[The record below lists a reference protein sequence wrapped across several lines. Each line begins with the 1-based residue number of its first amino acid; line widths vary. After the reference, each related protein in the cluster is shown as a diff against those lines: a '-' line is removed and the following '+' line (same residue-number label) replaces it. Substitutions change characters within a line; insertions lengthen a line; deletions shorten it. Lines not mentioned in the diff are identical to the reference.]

1 LDEPKLAD
9 LSDEHLI
16 QHLVRARDAGDHEQF
31 KLSIDLLVYRRYD
44 HIVGKVGLKVPE
56 QDVEDVAMNAIT
68 SAIGS
73 FDFRGTTM
81 GEFVSGLN
89 TITERRIADYHRH
102 REREAKDE
110 GLGGDR
116 DEDSHGIEPQES
128 QRETG
133 GVALR
138 MVVDQVISGRSAAHQ
153 KVIRLRIDGHGAKE
167 TAALVNEQGSGDGGS
182 GGDPPPMTPANVDQ
196 IFSRFKRDLRAAI
209 EQSGGF

>member
-1 LDEPKLAD
+1 MDEPKLAD

-16 QHLVRARDAGDHEQF
+16 QHLVRARDGGDRDQF
-31 KLSIDLLVYRRYD
+31 KRSIDLLVYRRYD

-102 REREAKDE
+102 RERDAKDE
-110 GLGGDR
+110 RLGGDA
-116 DEDSHGIEPQES
+116 DEDSQGIEPKETD
-128 QRETG
+128 RETG

-138 MVVDQVISGRSAAHQ
+138 MVVDQVISRRSAAHQ
-153 KVIRLRIDGHGAKE
+153 TVIRLRIDGHSAKE
-167 TAALVNEQGSGDGGS
+167 TAALVNEQRPGDGS
-182 GGDPPPMTPANVDQ
+182 GGDPSPMTPANVDQ

-209 EQSGGF
+209 EGSGGF